1 MGTKKIIEEASKPE
15 FYTRVSFIA
24 LKAAQ
29 NVAAEAGNTENHEN
43 RVAYANRIFRG
54 EENALLLTLHV
65 VSANG
70 TISAALENSG
80 GDAVP
85 DGDIEFVLS
94 TIWDARANAFSP
106 PTIVAQE

>member
-1 MGTKKIIEEASKPE
+1 MGTKAIIAEASKPE

-29 NVAAEAGNTENHEN
+29 NVAAEESNTANHKN
-43 RVAYANRIFRG
+43 RVAYANRVFRG

-70 TISAALENSG
+70 TVSQTLENDG
-80 GDAVP
+80 CDAVP
-85 DGDIEFVLS
+85 DADIEFVLS
-94 TIWDARANAFSP
+94 TIWDARANAFAP
-106 PTIVAQE
+106 PSSS

>member
-1 MGTKKIIEEASKPE
+1 MGTKAIIAAASQPE

-29 NVAAEAGNTENHEN
+29 NVAAEASSTPNHEK

-54 EENALLLTLHV
+54 EESALLLTLHV
-65 VSANG
+65 ASANG
-70 TISAALENSG
+70 TVSQTLETSG
-80 GDAVP
+80 GDAVL

-94 TIWDARANAFSP
+94 TIWDARANAFAP
-106 PTIVAQE
+106 MTAME